1 MVIKDRSIVKIL
13 VCGDSGVGKTE
24 IVNALS
30 DDILDYGG
38 STIGANFGIKR
49 VLDDKKNV
57 VMSLQFWDI
66 SGDTRFWHIYPLL
79 AYGVDLVLFVF
90 DVTSKQSLEHI
101 KDWYQFFARFVDN
114 APSIIVGNKIDLAQ
128 KRLSKRILNG
138 IEKIVTPKS
147 VVFVSALKNTNIET
161 LGKAILDALTTTT
174 KGNVKLRNILKKAIS
189 IKVTRI

>member
-1 MVIKDRSIVKIL
+1 MVIKDKSVVKIL

-49 VLDDKKNV
+49 VSDDKKNAV
-57 VMSLQFWDI
+57 ISLQFWDV

-79 AYGVDLVLFVF
+79 AYGANLVLFVF
-90 DVTSKQSLEHI
+90 DVTSKQSLEHV
-101 KDWYQFFARFVDN
+101 KEWYQFFARFVDN

-128 KRLSKRILNG
+128 KKPDRRMLNG
-138 IEKIVTPKS
+138 IEKIVAPRS
-147 VVFVSALKNTNIET
+147 VVFVSALKKINIET
-161 LGKAILDALTTTT
+161 LDKAILDALTT
-174 KGNVKLRNILKKAIS
+174 KDSVKLRNILKKAVS
-189 IKVTRI
+189 IKVSRI